1 MKHKAK
7 ILIID
12 DDSDFIE
19 STKLILESGD
29 YEVVVARNGTEGLEL
44 VTLEDPDLIVLDIMM
59 DSMFEGFNVSAALKM
74 TTEYIDYRDT
84 PILMVSSVKTE
95 FGDRFDVPDGAE
107 GIQGDAFMDKPVEA
121 QMFLTKVAEMLRSN

>member
-1 MKHKAK
+1 MKSKPK

-12 DDSDFIE
+12 DDPDFVE

-29 YEVVVARNGTEGLEL
+29 YEVVAARNGTEGLEM
-44 VTLEDPDLIVLDIMM
+44 VTLEDPDLIILDIMM

-84 PILMVSSVKTE
+84 PVLMVSSVRTE
-95 FGDRFDVPDGAE
+95 YGDRFDVPEGAE
-107 GIQGDAFMDKPVEA
+107 GIQGDFYMDKPVEPRA
-121 QMFLTKVAEMLRSN
+121 LLSKVEEMLHSR

>member
-1 MKHKAK
+1 M
-7 ILIID
+7 
-12 DDSDFIE
+12 
-19 STKLILESGD
+19 
-29 YEVVVARNGTEGLEL
+29 
-44 VTLEDPDLIVLDIMM
+44 
-59 DSMFEGFNVSAALKM
+59 KM

-121 QMFLTKVAEMLRSN
+121 QIFLAKVEEMLRSN

>member
-1 MKHKAK
+1 VKRRPK

-12 DDSDFIE
+12 DDPDFVE

-29 YEVVVARNGTEGLEL
+29 YEVVSAKNGTEGLEL
-44 VTLEDPDLIVLDIMM
+44 VTLEDPDLIILDIMM

-84 PILMVSSVKTE
+84 PVLMVSSVRTE
-95 FGDRFDVPDGAE
+95 YGDRFDVPEGAE
-107 GIQGDAFMDKPVEA
+107 GLQGDAYMDKPVEPRA
-121 QMFLTKVAEMLRSN
+121 LLQKVTEMLHAR

>member
-59 DSMFEGFNVSAALKM
+59 DSMFEGFNVSAA
-74 TTEYIDYRDT
+74 
-84 PILMVSSVKTE
+84 
-95 FGDRFDVPDGAE
+95 
-107 GIQGDAFMDKPVEA
+107 
-121 QMFLTKVAEMLRSN
+121 

>member
-121 QMFLTKVAEMLRSN
+121 QRFLTKVAEMLSSN